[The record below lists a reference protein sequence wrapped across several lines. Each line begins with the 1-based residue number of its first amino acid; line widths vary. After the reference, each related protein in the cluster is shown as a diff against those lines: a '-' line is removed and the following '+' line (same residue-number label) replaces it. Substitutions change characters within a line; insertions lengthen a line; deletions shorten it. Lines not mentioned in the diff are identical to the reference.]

1 MANLGKAFLSA
12 IGKVAANSPL
22 GENTEAGIEE
32 FESNQDPLYI
42 SYYRQEGVHPE
53 ASKSGT
59 CNYCLAM
66 NGHMF
71 RRSQLLQNDGSL
83 GHHPGC
89 LTGDTKVSF
98 LPGDKII
105 AATRRPYFGNLFAI
119 TIAGKTSTLTPNHP
133 VLTCSGWKTAAHIK
147 KGDQVIVGF
156 RKGIPESNG
165 IGIIADGHYIEANT
179 RIENV
184 FASLRKALH
193 VVSVPVKGS
202 PEDFHGDGI
211 IDKEINIIRSD
222 RRLGNET
229 EPVSGE
235 EIRKG
240 NLIYGTGL
248 PGSLSGDGSL
258 DLFGYIAFAPFG
270 SPMSGFSDA
279 DGERRVDGISSAHFL
294 GTSPDGNPPI
304 PENVVNMFP
313 GYIESLMDAERGF
326 PGGIRGNDFVF
337 KTVTDVSVKCV
348 HEDAPIW
355 VYNFE
360 TKYGIFMAGFATHN
374 CKCTFVPVA
383 NEEAFFQGNPAKG
396 PIEMTGEAVWQNPR
410 ARKGVGAKRLA
421 QIPNKTLKEV
431 LKKRNLAVGGNKTAL
446 LGRIFK
452 GWL

>member
-32 FESNQDPLYI
+32 FETNQDPLYI

-83 GHHPGC
+83 GHHPG
-89 LTGDTKVSF
+89 
-98 LPGDKII
+98 
-105 AATRRPYFGNLFAI
+105 
-119 TIAGKTSTLTPNHP
+119 
-133 VLTCSGWKTAAHIK
+133 
-147 KGDQVIVGF
+147 
-156 RKGIPESNG
+156 
-165 IGIIADGHYIEANT
+165 
-179 RIENV
+179 
-184 FASLRKALH
+184 
-193 VVSVPVKGS
+193 
-202 PEDFHGDGI
+202 
-211 IDKEINIIRSD
+211 
-222 RRLGNET
+222 
-229 EPVSGE
+229 
-235 EIRKG
+235 
-240 NLIYGTGL
+240 
-248 PGSLSGDGSL
+248 
-258 DLFGYIAFAPFG
+258 
-270 SPMSGFSDA
+270 
-279 DGERRVDGISSAHFL
+279 
-294 GTSPDGNPPI
+294 
-304 PENVVNMFP
+304 
-313 GYIESLMDAERGF
+313 
-326 PGGIRGNDFVF
+326 
-337 KTVTDVSVKCV
+337 
-348 HEDAPIW
+348 
-355 VYNFE
+355 
-360 TKYGIFMAGFATHN
+360 